1 VIGGVVIGGVMPVR
15 WMALRIAKVWTPVA
29 RRLDGSESDRPGR
42 VRTLTSVRAAVR
54 RTTRNPDVRRLS
66 LFIAC
71 LLTAG
76 LAAAGGSLPVASAAS
91 PGTTVTLNSTGGTN
105 ATDGLKISYAGG
117 QFMVWRDG
125 KDQLY
130 GGTPPASYNYNQ
142 VVLGVGT
149 VGGGGTLLMP
159 GVLLGNQTVAGGV
172 SKVGWDTVTT
182 TTAEGFTSVLTGV
195 VNALTYTVTVDVEYT
210 VPDLY
215 FFVTYTVDVPAGNTD
230 EIRLYHA
237 LDSYLEGFDQGAG
250 FSAAGGTCA
259 NGGSYGQAIG
269 VTSST
274 GATVEVLQYVSGAAW
289 DGYYSGVYQEVV
301 FSRDYSSN
309 LVPWGQGSLAAYPD
323 VIVTDPTT
331 DNGYGVNWFF
341 GTAPGSY
348 TSTSKFAFD
357 SERPDPCDGVPPGP
371 APEPPAPT
379 PTPDP
384 IPEPR
389 FTG

>member
-1 VIGGVVIGGVMPVR
+1 M
-15 WMALRIAKVWTPVA
+15 
-29 RRLDGSESDRPGR
+29 
-42 VRTLTSVRAAVR
+42 
-54 RTTRNPDVRRLS
+54 RRLS
-66 LFIAC
+66 LIIVG
-71 LLTAG
+71 LLVAG
-76 LAAAGGSLPVASAAS
+76 VVTAGGSLPGASAAS

-125 KDQLY
+125 DDQLY
-130 GGTPPASYNYNQ
+130 GGTPPARFNYNQ

-149 VGGGGTLLMP
+149 GGGGGTLLMP
-159 GVLLGNQTVAGGV
+159 DVLIANQTVAGGV

-182 TTAEGFTSVLTGV
+182 ENADGFTSVLTGV
-195 VNALTYTVTVDVEYT
+195 VDTRTYTVTVDVEYT

-215 FFVTYTVDVPAGNTD
+215 FFVTYTVDVPAGNTE

-237 LDSYLEGFDQGAG
+237 LDSYLGGSDTGPGFYE
-250 FSAAGGTCA
+250 AAGTCA
-259 NGGSYGQAIG
+259 NGGSYGQVVGVDNTAGGVVEAI
-269 VTSST
+269 
-274 GATVEVLQYVSGAAW
+274 QFVSGADWA
-289 DGYYSGVYQEVV
+289 GYYSGVYQEVV
-301 FSRDYSSN
+301 FSRNYSN
-309 LVPWGQGSLAAYPD
+309 ELVPWGHGSLAEYPD

-348 TSTSKFAFD
+348 SSTSKFTF
-357 SERPDPCDGVPPGP
+357 SPERPDPCDGVPPGP
-371 APEPPAPT
+371 TPPPTPTPTPT

-384 IPEPR
+384 VPQPS